1 MSYTFCEFLNLK
13 NDDVLIWSD
22 DLVAIFLGS
31 LIVISKKFVNMQMNY
46 ISSHLSGVE
55 ISLQSLSQIY

>member
-55 ISLQSLSQIY
+55 ISL

>member
-46 ISSHLSGVE
+46 IYSHLSGVE
-55 ISLQSLSQIY
+55 ISL

>member
-31 LIVISKKFVNMQMNY
+31 LIVKSKKFVNMQMNY

-55 ISLQSLSQIY
+55 ISL